1 MILFGSKIFYAKSQ
15 ITSFFSETER
25 LCKWPSMSVMFRTWI
40 GTAPLRQDLKSLA
53 LICQCLILPAW
64 AWKICNWDHLVNKP
78 TPGWLT
84 DSASHEIKLC
94 TYHQFSSP
102 GYKRTVTKMIEK
114 LVQYKSSKN
123 HRKLIKFI
131 VKTTVGTF

>member
-1 MILFGSKIFYAKSQ
+1 MALHVSNVQDMNRDCPSQ
-15 ITSFFSETER
+15 TGFEISSSYLPMLDFTSLGLED
-25 LCKWPSMSVMFRTWI
+25 LH
-40 GTAPLRQDLKSLA
+40 LR
-53 LICQCLILPAW
+53 P
-64 AWKICNWDHLVNKP
+64 LVNKSFI

-84 DSASHEIKLC
+84 DSASHEIQLC

-102 GYKRTVTKMIEK
+102 GYKRTVTKVIEK

-131 VKTTVGTF
+131 VKLTVGTFQNGLVIGLCPILIRSLL